1 MALRQIIS
9 RAILPGFEE
18 ELANVVGKEVRA
30 MQRDLCPLQ
39 SGTAFSYRRAG
50 GSGGGG
56 RIRRDCRSPGFCR
69 SLRTTVREG
78 GKACGVPGSLSCL
91 RSH

>member
-50 GSGGGG
+50 RSGGGG
-56 RIRRDCRSPGFCR
+56 AF
-69 SLRTTVREG
+69 G
-78 GKACGVPGSLSCL
+78 GTAAAQVSAAALGQQFVKVERPVVSRGLFHV
-91 RSH
+91 